1 LLFSCHLYNVV
12 KSTLW
17 KAHCF
22 QWEID
27 VMHPG
32 QHYLVGVGSGHG
44 GAFIPP
50 AADSDAGSRGASARS
65 SLQILLVEDEAITAL
80 ALKRLVA
87 RLGHEV
93 CGVTAMAEDAI
104 RLAGEILPDIILM
117 DIRLAGEMDGITA
130 AHEIRQRFGISSI
143 FMTANSDPATR
154 ALAENAQP
162 LGFMAKPYSP
172 MMVKTTLRVAAEQ
185 LGSRTR
191 N

>member
-1 LLFSCHLYNVV
+1 LERAPLPTEF
-12 KSTLW
+12 
-17 KAHCF
+17 
-22 QWEID
+22 D
-27 VMHPG
+27 VMHPEL
-32 QHYLVGVGSGHG
+32 HYLVSAGSAQG

-50 AADSDAGSRGASARS
+50 AAGAGADSKNMSADAR
-65 SLQILLVEDEAITAL
+65 LQILLVEDEAISAL

-93 CGVTAMAEDAI
+93 CAVTAMAEDAI
-104 RLAGEILPDIILM
+104 RLAGEILPDIIMM

-130 AHEIRQRFGISSI
+130 AREIRDRFGIGSI

-172 MMVKTTLRVAAEQ
+172 MMVKTTLRHAAEQ
-185 LGSRTR
+185 LGPQTR

>member
-1 LLFSCHLYNVV
+1 
-12 KSTLW
+12 
-17 KAHCF
+17 
-22 QWEID
+22 
-27 VMHPG
+27 MHPEL
-32 QHYLVGVGSGHG
+32 HYLASAGSAQG

-50 AADSDAGSRGASARS
+50 AAGAGADSKNMSADAR
-65 SLQILLVEDEAITAL
+65 LQILLVEDEAISAL

-93 CGVTAMAEDAI
+93 CAVTAMAEDAI

-130 AHEIRQRFGISSI
+130 AREIRDRFGIGSI

-172 MMVKTTLRVAAEQ
+172 MMVKTTLRHAAEQ
-185 LGSRTR
+185 LGPQTR

>member
-1 LLFSCHLYNVV
+1 
-12 KSTLW
+12 LW
-17 KAHCF
+17 KAYRF
-22 QWEID
+22 QQEID
-27 VMHPG
+27 VMYPA
-32 QHYLVGVGSGHG
+32 QHYLVGVGSSHG
-44 GAFIPP
+44 GAFVPP
-50 AADSDAGSRGASARS
+50 ATGSDADGGGASARS
-65 SLQILLVEDEAITAL
+65 NLQILLVKDEAIKAL

-93 CGVTAMAEDAI
+93 CAVTAMAEDAI

-130 AHEIRQRFGISSI
+130 AREIRERFGIGSI

-154 ALAENAQP
+154 ALAENARP

-172 MMVKTTLRVAAEQ
+172 MMVKTTLRIAAEQ
-185 LGSRTR
+185 LGPQSR

>member
-1 LLFSCHLYNVV
+1 
-12 KSTLW
+12 
-17 KAHCF
+17 
-22 QWEID
+22 
-27 VMHPG
+27 MHPEL
-32 QHYLVGVGSGHG
+32 HYLASAGSAQG

-50 AADSDAGSRGASARS
+50 AAGAGADSKNMSADAR
-65 SLQILLVEDEAITAL
+65 LQILLVEDEAISAL

-93 CGVTAMAEDAI
+93 CAVTAMAEDAI

-130 AHEIRQRFGISSI
+130 AREIRDRFGIGSI

-172 MMVKTTLRVAAEQ
+172 MMVKKTLRHAAEQ
-185 LGSRTR
+185 LGPQTR

>member
-1 LLFSCHLYNVV
+1 MERAPLPTEF
-12 KSTLW
+12 
-17 KAHCF
+17 
-22 QWEID
+22 D
-27 VMHPG
+27 VMHPEL
-32 QHYLVGVGSGHG
+32 HYLASAGSAQG

-50 AADSDAGSRGASARS
+50 AAGAGADSKNMSADAR
-65 SLQILLVEDEAITAL
+65 LQILLVEDEAISAL

-93 CGVTAMAEDAI
+93 CAVTAMAEDAI

-130 AHEIRQRFGISSI
+130 AREIRDRFGIGSI

-172 MMVKTTLRVAAEQ
+172 MMVKTTLRHAAEQ
-185 LGSRTR
+185 LGPQTR

>member
-1 LLFSCHLYNVV
+1 
-12 KSTLW
+12 
-17 KAHCF
+17 
-22 QWEID
+22 
-27 VMHPG
+27 MPG
-32 QHYLVGVGSGHG
+32 FLTRCSGHG
-44 GAFIPP
+44 GAFTPP
-50 AADSDAGSRGASARS
+50 ATDSDADGGGASARS

-93 CGVTAMAEDAI
+93 CAVTAMAEDAI

-130 AHEIRQRFGISSI
+130 AREIRQRFGIGSI

-162 LGFMAKPYSP
+162 L
-172 MMVKTTLRVAAEQ
+172 
-185 LGSRTR
+185 
-191 N
+191 